1 MILEKM
7 NKLNHKGILDFTV
20 TILAGFSYAVWFS
33 ELSNKIRWIEL
44 CVAGLV
50 YCGAA
55 GPSVFIDS
63 DTEALILF
71 PDKGQ

>member
-1 MILEKM
+1 M
-7 NKLNHKGILDFTV
+7 V
-20 TILAGFSYAVWFS
+20 S